1 MNEQEAKKKST
12 TKSRQKKKKR
22 NGPYP
27 FEFRVRTVR
36 MHLEEGYPASL
47 ITSEMGISKETLNQ
61 WTKRYQQYGEAG
73 LKNLRRGS
81 KRTRL
86 PGSVK
91 DKIIQLKRSNPGFG
105 SRRIADMLKRFFLMP
120 ASSSTVHTTLSQEQL
135 TTKQKQKPKKNP
147 GKPRFFERS
156 TPNQLWQSDICTFRL
171 GGQNAYLIGFM
182 DDYSRYMTGLG
193 LYRSQTAENVL
204 EVYRRAIGE
213 YGVCKEM
220 LTDNGR
226 QYTNW
231 RGSTRFEQELKKERV
246 RHIRSRPHH
255 PMTLGKMERFWK
267 TILEEFLLRAQFGS
281 FEEARERI
289 RLWVQYYNHQR
300 PHQGIGGLCP
310 ADRFFEIHHEL
321 KKTLEKGMEEN
332 VLELALRGKPRD
344 PFYMVGRMGE
354 QSVVIRAEK
363 GQVRMLVD
371 GEAQKDVKELVYELK
386 KEDSDHEEEA
396 KQAVIQPGGEGQN
409 CAFAVERPAVCI
421 GTVPG
426 EGDQLD
432 TAGPL
437 AEPGHGGDG
446 EGVNA
451 GEQGEAACSERETGE
466 AAGEEGSKEKWCGEA
481 GGTAQDHP
489 EAEDPGDPLMTV
501 ETHGEKGQDDKK
513 AGEGRAEPGGP
524 AAGRDH
530 HEGTLRTDDGYPG
543 SAAAG
548 GSPED
553 LLQVGATRSGGPAGG
568 GTGSAKRPA

>member
-1 MNEQEAKKKST
+1 MNGEEAKKKST

-22 NGPYP
+22 IGPYP
-27 FEFRVRTVR
+27 VEFRLRTVR
-36 MHLEEGYPASL
+36 MYLEEGYPASL
-47 ITSEMGISKETLNQ
+47 ITSELKISKETLNK

-81 KRTRL
+81 KRSRL

-105 SRRIADMLKRFFLMP
+105 SRRIADMLKRLFLMP
-120 ASSSTVHTTLSQEQL
+120 ASTTTVHTTLSKEDL
-135 TTKQKQKPKKNP
+135 ITRQKQKPKKNP

-182 DDYSRYMTGLG
+182 DDYSRYMTGVG

-204 EVYRRAIGE
+204 EVYRRALGE

-281 FEEARERI
+281 FEEARERV

-310 ADRFFEIHHEL
+310 ADRFFEINHEL
-321 KKTLEKGMEEN
+321 KKTLEKGMAEN
-332 VLELALRGKPRD
+332 VLEMALRGKPRD

-371 GEAQKDVKELVYELK
+371 GEAQNDGKELVYELK

-396 KQAVIQPGGEGQN
+396 KQAVIQPGGEGEN
-409 CAFAVERPAVCI
+409 GAFAVERAAVSI

-432 TAGPL
+432 PAGSL
-437 AEPGHGGDG
+437 AGSGHGGDG

-451 GEQGEAACSERETGE
+451 REQGEATWTERETGE
-466 AAGEEGSKEKWCGEA
+466 VAGEEGGKEKWCGEA

-489 EAEDPGDPLMTV
+489 AEKPGIAPDTV
-501 ETHGEKGQDDKK
+501 ETYGEKRQDDKETE
-513 AGEGRAEPGGP
+513 AGGREPGGP
-524 AAGRDH
+524 AAGGDY
-530 HEGTLRTDDGYPG
+530 HEGALRTDDSNPG
-543 SAAAG
+543 GAG
-548 GSPED
+548 AGDISKD
-553 LLQVGATRSGGPAGG
+553 LLQVGAA
-568 GTGSAKRPA
+568 GTGRPA

>member
-1 MNEQEAKKKST
+1 LENRKGVLPMEEQEAKKKKP
-12 TKSRQKKKKR
+12 TKSRPKKKKGG
-22 NGPYP
+22 GPYP

-47 ITSEMGISKETLNQ
+47 ISAEMGITTETLHQ

-73 LKNLRRGS
+73 LQNQKRGS
-81 KRTRL
+81 KRHRL
-86 PGSVK
+86 SGK
-91 DKIIQLKRSNPGFG
+91 IQDKIIALKRSNPGFG
-105 SRRIADMLKRFFLMP
+105 SRRISDMLKRLFLLP
-120 ASSSTVHTTLSQEQL
+120 ASTTTVHTTLTKENL
-135 TTKQKQKPKKNP
+135 ITKQQQKHQTNP
-147 GKPRFFERS
+147 GTPRSFERA
-156 TPNQLWQSDICTFRL
+156 TPNQMWQSDICTFRL

-204 EVYRRAIGE
+204 EVYRRARGE

-231 RGSTRFEQELKKERV
+231 RGRTRFEQELKKDRI
-246 RHIRSRPHH
+246 RHIKSRPHH

-321 KKTLEKGMEEN
+321 KKTLEQGMEEN
-332 VLELALRGKPRD
+332 ALELALRGKPRD

-363 GQVRMLVD
+363 GQVRMLVA
-371 GEAQKDVKELVYELK
+371 GEAQTDTKELVYDLL
-386 KEDSDHEEEA
+386 KEDSNHEG
-396 KQAVIQPGGEGQN
+396 KTQQAVIQPGGESKGG
-409 CAFAVERPAVCI
+409 ADDLERPAVSV
-421 GTVPG
+421 GTLPG
-426 EGDQLD
+426 EAGELD
-432 TAGPL
+432 TFKPL

-446 EGVNA
+446 KGIIA
-451 GEQGEAACSERETGE
+451 GDKGETTYTER
-466 AAGEEGSKEKWCGEA
+466 AAGEACGEEGNKAQRGGEA
-481 GGTAQDHP
+481 GGAAQEHP
-489 EAEDPGDPLMTV
+489 AAEDTGSLMTV
-501 ETHGEKGQDDKK
+501 EVDKERWTNESR
-513 AGEGRAEPGGP
+513 ADEG
-524 AAGRDH
+524 
-530 HEGTLRTDDGYPG
+530 
-543 SAAAG
+543 
-548 GSPED
+548 
-553 LLQVGATRSGGPAGG
+553 
-568 GTGSAKRPA
+568 

>member
-1 MNEQEAKKKST
+1 
-12 TKSRQKKKKR
+12 
-22 NGPYP
+22 
-27 FEFRVRTVR
+27 
-36 MHLEEGYPASL
+36 
-47 ITSEMGISKETLNQ
+47 
-61 WTKRYQQYGEAG
+61 
-73 LKNLRRGS
+73 
-81 KRTRL
+81 
-86 PGSVK
+86 
-91 DKIIQLKRSNPGFG
+91 
-105 SRRIADMLKRFFLMP
+105 
-120 ASSSTVHTTLSQEQL
+120 
-135 TTKQKQKPKKNP
+135 
-147 GKPRFFERS
+147 
-156 TPNQLWQSDICTFRL
+156 
-171 GGQNAYLIGFM
+171 
-182 DDYSRYMTGLG
+182 
-193 LYRSQTAENVL
+193 
-204 EVYRRAIGE
+204 
-213 YGVCKEM
+213 M

-281 FEEARERI
+281 FEEARERV

-310 ADRFFEIHHEL
+310 ADRFFEINHEL
-321 KKTLEKGMEEN
+321 KKTLEKGMAEN
-332 VLELALRGKPRD
+332 VLEMALRGKPRD
-344 PFYMVGRMGE
+344 PFYMVGRMGD

-371 GEAQKDVKELVYELK
+371 GEAQNDGKELVYELK

-409 CAFAVERPAVCI
+409 GTFAVERAAVSI

-437 AEPGHGGDG
+437 AEPGHGGNG

-451 GEQGEAACSERETGE
+451 GKQGKTACAERTTGE
-466 AAGEEGSKEKWCGEA
+466 ATGEEGSKEKWYSEA
-481 GGTAQDHP
+481 GGAAQDHP

-513 AGEGRAEPGGP
+513 AEEGRAEPGSP
-524 AAGRDH
+524 AAGRGY
-530 HEGTLRTDDGYPG
+530 HEGALRTDDGNPG

-548 GSPED
+548 GIPED
-553 LLQVGATRSGGPAGG
+553 LLQVGATRSGGPA
-568 GTGSAKRPA
+568 

>member
-1 MNEQEAKKKST
+1 MNGQEAKKKNT

-27 FEFRVRTVR
+27 FEFRLRTVR

-47 ITSEMGISKETLNQ
+47 ITGEMGISTETLHQ
-61 WTKRYQQYGEAG
+61 WTKRYLQYGEAG
-73 LKNLRRGS
+73 LQNLRRGS
-81 KRTRL
+81 KRGRL
-86 PGSVK
+86 SGRVK
-91 DKIIQLKRSNPGFG
+91 DKILDLKRSNPGFG

-120 ASSSTVHTTLSQEQL
+120 ASTTTVHTTLSKEQL

-171 GGQNAYLIGFM
+171 GGQNAYIIGFM

-231 RGSTRFEQELKKERV
+231 RGSTRFEQELKKEQV

-289 RLWVQYYNHQR
+289 RRWVQYYNHQR

-321 KKTLEKGMEEN
+321 KKTLEQGMEEN
-332 VLELALRGKPRD
+332 LLELALRGKPRD

-371 GEAQKDVKELVYELK
+371 GESEAQKDAKELVYDLK
-386 KEDSDHEEEA
+386 KEDSDHEEEE
-396 KQAVIQPGGEGQN
+396 KQAVIQPGGESQN
-409 CAFAVERPAVCI
+409 RAFAVERPALCI

-426 EGDQLD
+426 EGNQLD
-432 TAGPL
+432 TVGPL
-437 AEPGHGGDG
+437 AKPGHGGDS
-446 EGVNA
+446 EGTNTGV
-451 GEQGEAACSERETGE
+451 QGETARAERETE
-466 AAGEEGSKEKWCGEA
+466 KVAGEEGNEERWCSKT
-481 GGTAQDHP
+481 GGAAQDHP
-489 EAEDPGDPLMTV
+489 EAEDPGYALDMV

-513 AGEGRAEPGGP
+513 AEEGRAEPDGP
-524 AAGRDH
+524 AAGRDY
-530 HEGTLRTDDGYPG
+530 HEGTVRTDDGYP
-543 SAAAG
+543 SSTTAG
-548 GSPED
+548 GIPED
-553 LLQVGATRSGGPAGG
+553 LLQVGTTGTRGPA
-568 GTGSAKRPA
+568 

>member
-1 MNEQEAKKKST
+1 MNGEEAKEKYP
-12 TKSRQKKKKR
+12 TKTRRRKKKR

-27 FEFRVRTVR
+27 FEFRLHTVR
-36 MHLEEGYPASL
+36 MHLEEGYPTSL
-47 ITSEMGISKETLNQ
+47 ITGEMGISTETLHQ

-73 LKNLRRGS
+73 LRNLRRGS
-81 KRTRL
+81 KRARL
-86 PGSVK
+86 SGRIK

-120 ASSSTVHTTLSQEQL
+120 ASTSTVHATLSQEEL
-135 TTKQKQKPKKNP
+135 TTTQKQKPKTNP
-147 GKPRFFERS
+147 GTPRFFERS
-156 TPNQLWQSDICTFRL
+156 TPNQLWQSDILTFRL
-171 GGQNAYLIGFM
+171 GGQHAYLIGFM

-204 EVYRRAIGE
+204 EVYRRARGE

-231 RGSTRFEQELKKERV
+231 RGSTRFEQELKKERI

-267 TILEEFLLRAQFGS
+267 TILEEFLFRAQFGS

-321 KKTLEKGMEEN
+321 KKTLERGMEEN

-371 GEAQKDVKELVYELK
+371 GEAQNDTKELVYDLR
-386 KEDSDHEEEA
+386 KEDSDHEEQT
-396 KQAVIQPGGEGQN
+396 KQALIQPGGESKSR
-409 CAFAVERPAVCI
+409 AFDLDRPALSL

-426 EGDQLD
+426 AADQLD
-432 TAGPL
+432 TVTPL

-446 EGVNA
+446 EGIIA
-451 GEQGEAACSERETGE
+451 REQGETARVERAVGE
-466 AAGEEGSKEKWCGEA
+466 VAGEEGEQAQWRGETGRA
-481 GGTAQDHP
+481 AQDHP
-489 EAEDPGDPLMTV
+489 AAEDPGYTLSTV
-501 ETHGEKGQDDKK
+501 KAHGEKGEDESR
-513 AGEGRAEPGGP
+513 AEEGRAESGSP
-524 AAGRDH
+524 AAGRDY
-530 HEGTLRTDDGYPG
+530 HEGALRADDGYQ
-543 SAAAG
+543 SSTAASG
-548 GSPED
+548 IPED
-553 LLQVGATRSGGPAGG
+553 LLQVGAA
-568 GTGSAKRPA
+568 GTGRPA

>member
-1 MNEQEAKKKST
+1 MNEQEAKKRNPRKA
-12 TKSRQKKKKR
+12 RRGMRKR
-22 NGPYP
+22 IGPYP
-27 FEFRVRTVR
+27 FEFRLRTVR
-36 MHLEEGYPASL
+36 MYLEEGYPASL
-47 ITSEMGISKETLNQ
+47 ITAEMGISTETLHK
-61 WTKRYQQYGEAG
+61 WTRRYRQYGEAG
-73 LKNLRRGS
+73 LQDLRRGL
-81 KRTRL
+81 KRARL
-86 PGSVK
+86 SGRVK
-91 DKIIQLKRSNPGFG
+91 DKILELKRSNPGFG

-120 ASSSTVHTTLSQEQL
+120 ASTATVHTTLSQEHL
-135 TTKQKQKPKKNP
+135 TTKKQQKPKINP
-147 GKPRFFERS
+147 GTPRFFERS

-182 DDYSRYMTGLG
+182 DDYSRYLTGLG

-204 EVYRRAIGE
+204 EVYRRARGE

-231 RGSTRFEQELKKERV
+231 RGSTRFEQELKKERI

-267 TILEEFLLRAQFGS
+267 TILEEFLFRAQFGS

-289 RLWVQYYNHQR
+289 RLWVQYYNHKR

-321 KKTLEKGMEEN
+321 KKTLEQGIEEN
-332 VLELALRGKPRD
+332 ALELALRGKPRD

-371 GEAQKDVKELVYELK
+371 GEADAKELVYDLR
-386 KEDSDHEEEA
+386 KEDSNEVQKE
-396 KQAVIQPGGEGQN
+396 QAIIQPGGEGKDR
-409 CAFAVERPAVCI
+409 AFVVDRPTKSI
-421 GTVPG
+421 GIVPG

-446 EGVNA
+446 EGAIA
-451 GEQGEAACSERETGE
+451 GDKGETASTELAVGEAT
-466 AAGEEGSKEKWCGEA
+466 GEEGGQAQWYGKT
-481 GGTAQDHP
+481 GGTAQEHP
-489 EAEDPGDPLMTV
+489 AAENPGYTLMTV
-501 ETHGEKGQDDKK
+501 KPYGEKGQDEKR
-513 AGEGRAEPGGP
+513 AQQGRAEPGSP
-524 AAGRDH
+524 AAGRDY
-530 HEGTLRTDDGYPG
+530 HEGALRADDGNPG
-543 SAAAG
+543 SAAASG
-548 GSPED
+548 IPED
-553 LLQVGATRSGGPAGG
+553 LL
-568 GTGSAKRPA
+568 